1 MPSDF
6 AFVPIIPELILA
18 IGALALVLIGVFGGE
33 RSTGLVTI
41 LSVVLLAA
49 AGIAVV
55 EIPDRYVA
63 SFSGAFT
70 FDAFARLM
78 KLLTL
83 LGSAVAI
90 LMSVGHA
97 RAEKYDRFEF
107 PLLIVIATLGM
118 LLMISASD
126 LIAVYLGLELQ
137 SLSLYVIAAI
147 NRDNVR
153 WTEAGLKYFVLGAL
167 SSGML
172 LYGASLVYGFTGTV
186 SFAGIAKVTNLATA
200 SGAGIGLIFG

>member
-6 AFVPIIPELILA
+6 NFLPIIPELILA
-18 IGALALVLIGVFGGE
+18 IGALALVLIGVFGGQ

-41 LSVVLLAA
+41 LSVVLFAA

-63 SFSGAFT
+63 FSGAFT
-70 FDAFARLM
+70 FDACARLM

-153 WTEAGLKYFVLGAL
+153 STEAGLKYFVLGAL

-172 LYGASLVYGFTGTV
+172 LYGASLIYGFTGATGFPQIAAAL
-186 SFAGIAKVTNLATA
+186 STGQAGL
-200 SGAGIGLIFG
+200 GLI